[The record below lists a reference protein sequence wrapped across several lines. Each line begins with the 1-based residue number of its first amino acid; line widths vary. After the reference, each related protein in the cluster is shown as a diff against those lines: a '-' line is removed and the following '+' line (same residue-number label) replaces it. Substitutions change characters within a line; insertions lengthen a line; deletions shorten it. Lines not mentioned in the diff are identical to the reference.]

1 MDYFSDKERGPRPRI
16 EEEITPE
23 AWGGIIALIRSLIST
38 GAFGFKYP
46 EMCPDGAG
54 PVGTDEQALALA
66 LKAEIPNIEWPLQAP
81 TEVLVRGGEDQESY
95 VPDAFTILDLIQ
107 FSYQAVAKP
116 IQGRYHDFFR
126 HHHLTFDEDG
136 GREQFRSTVN
146 SILARNGIAYQLKA
160 DGSIERLAPPLLKDL
175 IANTVFRTKD
185 STLNQMLEDA
195 RRKFLTPDPVVRRES
210 IERLWDC
217 WERIKTL
224 ERPNDKKASITL
236 LLNKAATEADVRAML
251 EEEARKLTDIGNS
264 FHIRHTEV
272 KQTLISDSH
281 IIDYLF
287 HRLFSMIMLL
297 LRKP

>member
-1 MDYFSDKERGPRPRI
+1 MDYFSDKERGPRPRTG
-16 EEEITPE
+16 EEITPE
-23 AWGGIIALIRSLIST
+23 AWGGIVALIRSLIST

-46 EMCPDGAG
+46 EMCHDGAD
-54 PVGTDEQALALA
+54 PIGTDEQALALA
-66 LKAEIPNIEWPLQAP
+66 LKAEIPDIEWPLQAP
-81 TEVLVRGGEDQESY
+81 AGVLFRDGEEQESY
-95 VPDAFTILDLIQ
+95 VPDTFTILDLIQ

-116 IQGRYHDFFR
+116 IQGRYHDFFK
-126 HHHLTFDEDG
+126 HHHLTFDEDI

-146 SILARNGIAYQLKA
+146 SILARNGIAYQLRA
-160 DGSIERLAPPLLKDL
+160 DGSIERLAPPILKNLL
-175 IANTVFRTKD
+175 ANTVFWTKD

-195 RRKFLTPDPVVRRES
+195 RRKFLNPDPVVRRES

-236 LLNKAATEADVRAML
+236 ILNKTTTQAEVRAML

-272 KQTLISDSH
+272 QQTLISDSH